1 MVPVDGGFTMDPD
14 SMAKVVS
21 RFRARLVLPMHW
33 FSADGLVSFVKRM
46 QPAFEVEIVSGPEV
60 EVSLESLPR
69 RPTIQVLEPA
79 LIP

>member
-1 MVPVDGGFTMDPD
+1 
-14 SMAKVVS
+14 MAKVVT

-33 FSADGLVSFVKRM
+33 FSADGLVSFIKRM
-46 QPAFEVEIVSGPEV
+46 QPDFEVEIVSGPEV

-69 RPTIQVLEPA
+69 RPTILVLEPA